1 MTTVRLFLP
10 VCLVLFLP
18 LVILPMESEGA
29 DTFAAETEG
38 AAIVA
43 EGNIAGAQAEAL
55 HSALVRAVK
64 DAAASWFPSP
74 LPTEKAE
81 ALAEIAGRAE
91 SFVETYRIDGET
103 KDENVLFVRVRA
115 AVSLPALRAELE
127 RAGLLFQGAGN
138 ERRTVAVVV
147 RGFSSYGDYA
157 GFRDLLQAGR
167 AGIERVVTRRMEWGA
182 VQWDVDIR
190 GTADDVVKELER
202 TSKLSFQI
210 KRIAPDS
217 VDLQIIK

>member
-10 VCLVLFLP
+10 VFLVLFLP
-18 LVILPMESEGA
+18 LVILPVESEGA

-43 EGNIAGAQAEAL
+43 EDNIAGAQAEAL

-74 LPTEKAE
+74 LPTEKSE

-103 KDENVLFVRVRA
+103 RDENVLFVRVRA
-115 AVSLPALRAELE
+115 VVSLPALRAEME
-127 RAGLLFQGAGN
+127 RAGLLSRGAGD
-138 ERRTVAVVV
+138 ERRTVALTV
-147 RGFSSYGDYA
+147 RGFGNYGDYT
-157 GFRDLLQAGR
+157 GFRELLRAGR
-167 AGIERVVTRRMEWGA
+167 AGIERVATRRMEWGA

-190 GTADDVVKELER
+190 GTAEDVVKELER

-210 KRIAPDS
+210 KQVGPDS
-217 VDLQIIK
+217 VDLRIIK

>member
-1 MTTVRLFLP
+1 MTTVRLFLL
-10 VCLVLFLP
+10 VFLVLFLP

-38 AAIVA
+38 AAVVT
-43 EGNIAGAQAEAL
+43 GSNIAGAQAEAL
-55 HSALVRAVK
+55 HAALVHAVEE
-64 DAAASWFPSP
+64 AAATWFDSP
-74 LPTEKAE
+74 LPQQKAE
-81 ALAEIAGRAE
+81 RLAEIARRAE

-103 KDENVLFVRVRA
+103 KDENILFVRVRA
-115 AVSLPALRAELE
+115 VVFLPALRAALE
-127 RAGLLFQGAGN
+127 GAGLLSRDMGE

-190 GTADDVVKELER
+190 GGAEDVVKELER
-202 TSKLSFQI
+202 TSKLSFHI
-210 KRIAPDS
+210 KRVTPDS

>member
-38 AAIVA
+38 AAVMT
-43 EGNIAGAQAEAL
+43 GSNIAGAQAEAL
-55 HSALVRAVK
+55 HAALVRAVEE
-64 DAAASWFPSP
+64 AAASWFDSP
-74 LPTEKAE
+74 LPPQKAE
-81 ALAEIAGRAE
+81 RLAEIARRAE
-91 SFVETYRIDGET
+91 SFVDTYRIDGET
-103 KDENVLFVRVRA
+103 KDENILFVRVRA
-115 AVSLPALRAELE
+115 VVSLPALRAALE
-127 RAGLLFQGAGN
+127 GAGLLSRDREQ

-147 RGFSSYGDYA
+147 RGLSSYGDYA

-190 GTADDVVKELER
+190 GAAEDVVKELER
-202 TSKLSFQI
+202 ASKLSFHI
-210 KRIAPDS
+210 KRVTPDS